1 MNIRLSFPQALVVAI
16 DGEKRWLVNKGI
28 VKTLELPD
36 SIEFLYIDAI
46 KTVKK
51 NDVTVIK

>member
-1 MNIRLSFPQALVVAI
+1 MNIRLSFPQALVVAM

-36 SIEFLYIDAI
+36 YTDFLYIDAI

-51 NDVTVIK
+51 KMLQ